1 MRTRLSYIPISDAQ
15 EGMVLGAPL
24 SVVYRG
30 MLSLTFPDGHALTE
44 ENLHQLSAH
53 FAEFM
58 CIEQADE
65 RSDEQVAIDAAA
77 AAHRVM
83 EIFDGVDMSNP
94 TMASLF
100 DQVLVF
106 RSA

>member
-1 MRTRLSYIPISDAQ
+1 MRTRLLYIPISEA
-15 EGMVLGAPL
+15 EVGMVLGAPL

-30 MLSLTFPDGHALTE
+30 MLSLTFPDGHVLTD
-44 ENLHQLSAH
+44 ENLHQLGAH

-58 CIEQADE
+58 CIAKPDE

-77 AAHRVM
+77 AANRVLQ
-83 EIFDGVDMSNP
+83 IFNGVDMRNP
-94 TMASLF
+94 TLATLF
-100 DQVLVF
+100 DQVLLY

>member
-1 MRTRLSYIPISDAQ
+1 MRTRLLYIPISEAQ

-30 MLSLTFPDGHALTE
+30 MLSLTFPDGHALTD

-58 CIEQADE
+58 CIAKPDE

-77 AAHRVM
+77 AAGRVRQ
-83 EIFDGVDMSNP
+83 IFDGADMSNP
-94 TMASLF
+94 TLAALF
-100 DQVLVF
+100 DQVLIY

>member
-1 MRTRLSYIPISDAQ
+1 MRTRLLYIPISEAQ
-15 EGMVLGAPL
+15 VGMVLGAPL

-30 MLSLTFPDGHALTE
+30 MLSLTFPDGHALTD
-44 ENLHQLSAH
+44 ENLHQLGAH

-58 CIEQADE
+58 CIAKPDE

-77 AAHRVM
+77 AAGRVRQ
-83 EIFDGVDMSNP
+83 IFDGADMSNP
-94 TMASLF
+94 TMAALF
-100 DQVLVF
+100 DQVLIY

>member
-1 MRTRLSYIPISDAQ
+1 MRTRLIYIPISEAQ

-30 MLSLTFPDGHALTE
+30 MLSLTFPDGHTLTD

-58 CIEQADE
+58 CIAKPDE

-77 AAHRVM
+77 AAGRVLQ
-83 EIFDGVDMSNP
+83 IFDGVDMSNP
-94 TMASLF
+94 TMAAFF
-100 DQVLVF
+100 DQVLIY